1 MVNLKSSIQ
10 LHIDIIDEKLLKVD
24 TQVSET

>member
-10 LHIDIIDEKLLKVD
+10 LHIDIIDEKRLKVD